1 MKTYDVAIIGGGPGG
16 YIAAIRAASDGMKTV
31 LIEQDFLGGT
41 CLNRGCIPSKTF
53 LKYAEVIETIK
64 KSDSF
69 GVELFGYSISLDK
82 MKQQKDS
89 ILTELRN
96 GIRYLLDKGKID
108 VVKGIGKIKDTKK
121 IAINNEE
128 SEIVAEKI
136 IIATGSSPAIPPIKG
151 LETISYETSDTIFD
165 MEKLPKTLTIIGG
178 GVIGVEIATIFSG
191 LGVNV
196 NVVEFSDRLIPS
208 EDPEASHVLLKT
220 LQTKDVNVLLEHSV
234 VQVSNSGTEIAVN
247 LDKKNGE
254 NKVLKSE
261 KVLICTGRKANLSA
275 VEFLDL
281 AMDKGFIKVDDYL
294 QTSIKNIFAIGDV
307 IGNYQLAHVAS
318 FEGLTAVSN
327 LLELKN
333 KISYDLVPRCV
344 YTMPQIASIGHSE
357 SMLQNMNIK
366 YSVQYSSHSVNGKA
380 LTNGDRIGFTKLFVD
395 TQYGEI
401 LGAVLVGQNVTEMLG
416 QMTSYMHLEGTIDE
430 LATMIQ
436 PHPTLSETFFEV
448 ANQAIGKTLHG

>member
-1 MKTYDVAIIGGGPGG
+1 M
-16 YIAAIRAASDGMKTV
+16 
-31 LIEQDFLGGT
+31 
-41 CLNRGCIPSKTF
+41 
-53 LKYAEVIETIK
+53 
-64 KSDSF
+64 
-69 GVELFGYSISLDK
+69 
-82 MKQQKDS
+82 
-89 ILTELRN
+89 
-96 GIRYLLDKGKID
+96 
-108 VVKGIGKIKDTKK
+108 
-121 IAINNEE
+121 
-128 SEIVAEKI
+128 
-136 IIATGSSPAIPPIKG
+136 
-151 LETISYETSDTIFD
+151 
-165 MEKLPKTLTIIGG
+165 
-178 GVIGVEIATIFSG
+178 
-191 LGVNV
+191 
-196 NVVEFSDRLIPS
+196 
-208 EDPEASHVLLKT
+208 
-220 LQTKDVNVLLEHSV
+220 
-234 VQVSNSGTEIAVN
+234 
-247 LDKKNGE
+247 
-254 NKVLKSE
+254 KSE